1 MKMHCHVFWMLII
14 VSKASYIFL
23 WQLCPVCNRQVVGL
37 RMSSLCTWRRKAF
50 FKIHT
55 INSFFSSFRFNSK
68 NSLVSF
74 FSIRMCVRLM
84 SSKRRMQDYKKH
96 WIALNIHTICLKAHN
111 TIVTRHTVQR
121 LPGETG
127 RRDLMCYDKPVS
139 LCVCLERSSAS
150 CNLAFSFLSSSIVR
164 TFVYWRNWL
173 SCSWSWT

>member
-96 WIALNIHTICLKAHN
+96 WIALNIHTMILVYHS
-111 TIVTRHTVQR
+111 T
-121 LPGETG
+121 
-127 RRDLMCYDKPVS
+127 RDLFFPSLPATSVQCVVS
-139 LCVCLERSSAS
+139 QWCCALLNILCVVCEIR
-150 CNLAFSFLSSSIVR
+150 NDFLHCR
-164 TFVYWRNWL
+164 FVFRF
-173 SCSWSWT
+173 